1 MEKIN
6 IMKDFKWDNS
16 PEWFKDV
23 VEEEIFQNKIYEKL
37 FTVEE
42 GDVVLDVGASV
53 GPFAYSIIPNN
64 PKHVICIEP
73 GVKQFHTLVENTQH
87 GKVTCLNKS
96 ITYTDD
102 IIHSNTIY
110 GDEDI
115 FVESYGISFQT
126 LINQYNLDRI
136 DFLKTDCEGGEYA
149 IFTPENLVWIKQ
161 NVKKIVGE
169 WHLGNPE
176 LNQKFRE
183 FRDTYL
189 RIFTNYQCF
198 SVDGHS
204 INWDLWNEHFL
215 EYYQHVI
222 IYIDNR

>member
-1 MEKIN
+1 MEEIN
-6 IMKDFKWDNS
+6 FMNGFKWDNS
-16 PEWFKDV
+16 PDWFRSV

-53 GPFAYSIIPNN
+53 GPFTYSILPKN

-73 GVKQFHTLVENTQH
+73 GVKQFYTLVENTQH
-87 GKVTCLNKS
+87 GNVTCLNKS
-96 ITYTDD
+96 IFYTNDK
-102 IIHSNTIY
+102 IISDTVY
-110 GDEDI
+110 GSENS

-176 LNQKFRE
+176 LNRKFRE

-189 RIFTNYQCF
+189 RIFPKYYIF
-198 SVDGHS
+198 STDGVD
-204 INWDLWNEHFL
+204 IKWDLWNEHFL
-215 EYYQHVI
+215 EYYQHVV
-222 IYIDNR
+222 IYIDNQ

>member
-16 PEWFKDV
+16 PEWFRSV
-23 VEEEIFQNKIYEKL
+23 VEEEIFHNKIYEKL

-53 GPFAYSIIPNN
+53 GPFAYSILPKN

-73 GVKQFHTLVENTQH
+73 GVKQFHTLVENTQY
-87 GKVTCLNKS
+87 GNVTCLNKS
-96 ITYTDD
+96 ISHADG
-102 IIHSNTIY
+102 IIHSNTVY
-110 GDEDI
+110 GSEDTFI
-115 FVESYGISFQT
+115 ESYGMSFQT

-136 DFLKTDCEGGEYA
+136 DFLKTDCEGGEYD
-149 IFTPENLVWIKQ
+149 IFNSENLVWIKQ

-169 WHLGNPE
+169 WHLSNPE

-189 RIFTNYQCF
+189 RIFPNHQCF

-204 INWDLWNEHFL
+204 VNWDLWNEHFL
-215 EYYQHVI
+215 EYYHHVI